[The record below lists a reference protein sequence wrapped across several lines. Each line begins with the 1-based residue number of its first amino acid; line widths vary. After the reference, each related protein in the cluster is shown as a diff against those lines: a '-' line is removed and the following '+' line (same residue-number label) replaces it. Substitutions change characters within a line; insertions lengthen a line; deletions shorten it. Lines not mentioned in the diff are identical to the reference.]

1 MVFSLAGLNFG
12 ILRLDSRVYTSYNYY
27 RVLKLLSI
35 LRPYYETDYIL
46 LSIVAGFGGLPVLH
60 AMAGRTGA
68 EVQMSRT
75 TEILSV
81 SLSRKELENISKLA
95 KRERQTRSQL
105 VREAIR
111 RYQLMQ
117 NWQYLQSVGEKIATQ
132 LGIETEADVERVAG

>member
-1 MVFSLAGLNFG
+1 
-12 ILRLDSRVYTSYNYY
+12 
-27 RVLKLLSI
+27 
-35 LRPYYETDYIL
+35 
-46 LSIVAGFGGLPVLH
+46 
-60 AMAGRTGA
+60 
-68 EVQMSRT
+68 MSRT